1 MKKILKNTKLLLL
14 LGSILVAVIMSLV
27 YLLGV
32 MPKPVQGEKD
42 ITLEIVYADNSYKYS
57 LSTDKETVLE
67 VLQEYNDIY
76 DLQLITQDGDFG
88 EFIISL
94 KGVEQDEVNGYYY
107 TYTLNDGYAN
117 GISMQTVKDG
127 DVITFKYLY
136 TEYDENWNVV
146 SETLK
151 GKGATASYVKTAII
165 LFSIA
170 GVVLVAGVAYFV
182 VSKIKENKKG

>member
-1 MKKILKNTKLLLL
+1 
-14 LGSILVAVIMSLV
+14 
-27 YLLGV
+27 
-32 MPKPVQGEKD
+32 
-42 ITLEIVYADNSYKYS
+42 
-57 LSTDKETVLE
+57 
-67 VLQEYNDIY
+67 
-76 DLQLITQDGDFG
+76 
-88 EFIISL
+88 
-94 KGVEQDEVNGYYY
+94 
-107 TYTLNDGYAN
+107 
-117 GISMQTVKDG
+117 MQTVKDG